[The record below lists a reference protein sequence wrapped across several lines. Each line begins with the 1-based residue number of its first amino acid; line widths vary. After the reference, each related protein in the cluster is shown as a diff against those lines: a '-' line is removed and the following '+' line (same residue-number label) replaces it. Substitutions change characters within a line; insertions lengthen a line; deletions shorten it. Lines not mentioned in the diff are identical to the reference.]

1 MSGSSRET
9 SSSSSEKSTVG
20 LIVDI
25 LNDGQTLLLQEIQLA
40 KHEIQDAVRKA
51 VAAAVSLAVSGT
63 IALFGG
69 LLLVLMLVYLL
80 NAVTE
85 LPLWACYGTVGVLL
99 FVIAAALNKV
109 IAAALINVCAK
120 KVKDIHIVP
129 VRTVETL
136 KENVQWFKEIAT
148 SSKI

>member
-9 SSSSSEKSTVG
+9 LSSSSEKSMAG

-40 KHEIQDAVRKA
+40 KHEIQDEVRKT
-51 VAAAVSLAVSGT
+51 VAAALSLAIGGA
-63 IALFGG
+63 IALFAG
-69 LLLVLMLVYLL
+69 LVLVLMLVHLL

-85 LPLWACYGTVGVLL
+85 LPLWACYATVGLIL
-99 FVIAAALNKV
+99 SAIT
-109 IAAALINVCAK
+109 AALISIAAK
-120 KVKDIHIVP
+120 KLKDIHLVP

-148 SSKI
+148 SRKI

>member
-9 SSSSSEKSTVG
+9 LSSSSEKSMAG

-40 KHEIQDAVRKA
+40 KHEIQDEVRKSL
-51 VAAAVSLAVSGT
+51 AAAVSLAAGSA
-63 IALFGG
+63 IALVGG
-69 LLLVLMLVYLL
+69 LLLVLMLVHLL

-85 LPLWACYGTVGVLL
+85 LPLWACYASVGILL
-99 FVIAAALNKV
+99 SVIAAAMIIVAVKKLNG
-109 IAAALINVCAK
+109 
-120 KVKDIHIVP
+120 IHMVP

-148 SSKI
+148 SRKI

>member
-1 MSGSSRET
+1 MAGSSRET
-9 SSSSSEKSTVG
+9 FSSSSPEKTMVG

-40 KHEIQDAVRKA
+40 KHEIQDEVRKT
-51 VAAAVSLAVSGT
+51 VAAGVSLAAGAA
-63 IALFGG
+63 IALVGG
-69 LLLVLMLVYLL
+69 LLLVLMLVHLL

-85 LPLWACYGTVGVLL
+85 LPLWACYATVGVLL
-99 FVIAAALNKV
+99 SV
-109 IAAALINVCAK
+109 IAAALINVAVK
-120 KVKDIHIVP
+120 KLRDIRMVP
-129 VRTVETL
+129 ARTVETL